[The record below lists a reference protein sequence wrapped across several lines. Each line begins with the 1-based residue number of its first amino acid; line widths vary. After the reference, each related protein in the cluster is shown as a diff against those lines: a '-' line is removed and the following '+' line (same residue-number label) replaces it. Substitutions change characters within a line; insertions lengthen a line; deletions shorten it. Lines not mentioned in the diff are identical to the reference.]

1 MKNRAS
7 QFKLFRG
14 IGLKEWGYDDEAYDL
29 VTEIIRDEIEDT
41 LPDLTSRAC
50 SVPNARKVTKNGKR
64 KLETPA
70 KVEPVAADQ
79 GRSRTPRPEWQRNPP
94 QQQRNWY
101 DERRSW
107 HETD

>member
-14 IGLKEWGYDDEAYDL
+14 LGLKEWGYDDEAYDL

-41 LPDLTSRAC
+41 LPD
-50 SVPNARKVTKNGKR
+50 PNARKVTKNGKG

-79 GRSRTPRPEWQRNPP
+79 GRSRTPRPERQRNPP